1 MAYPL
6 SRLNLRV
13 RFIVA
18 AAALFLAGATPAAAQ
33 PAPCPL
39 RLTAIQVPVEQL
51 TIADFD
57 VNHFESRGLL
67 FTVNISNPGPSPV
80 DVQMNVILMI
90 QLATGEDFQP
100 AAIMKTEPF
109 SVPAPGMTVTNL
121 DLGQSKEI
129 RFESFEIIDAAQD
142 AIEEQTLSSGLLP
155 AGVYTFRFS
164 LENCAEAA
172 PVDVVIRLGNPSRVE
187 LISPRNGEGVS
198 QFPFF
203 EFYHE
208 GRSARLTVAE
218 LNPGQTPENAIDRD
232 PPMMQVDLATE
243 RSYLYSG
250 GRPLEQGKSYVWRVQ
265 TLTRV
270 AGGGTVDLSSPVA
283 GFTVSEGGTY
293 YDALLARLEMM
304 YGAQYP
310 DIFRAI
316 REGAYRPTGDYSL
329 DGTALSEADL
339 LKVLDALQEAID
351 SSELTFE

>member
-1 MAYPL
+1 MNPFPKT
-6 SRLNLRV
+6 SRLALL
-13 RFIVA
+13 A
-18 AAALFLAGATPAAAQ
+18 ATALMLLTAPPSPAQ
-33 PAPCPL
+33 PSCAL
-39 RLTAIQVPVEQL
+39 GLTATQVPVQQL
-51 TIADFD
+51 TLADFD

-67 FTVNISNPGPSPV
+67 FTVNISNAGAAPAEG
-80 DVQMNVILMI
+80 VQMNIVLMI

-100 AAIMKTEPF
+100 AAIMKSEPF
-109 SVPAPGMTVTNL
+109 SVPVAGRTITNL

-129 RFESFEIIDAAQD
+129 RLESFDIIEAARDAV
-142 AIEEQTLSSGLLP
+142 EERTLSSGLLP
-155 AGVYTFRFS
+155 AGVYTFTFS
-164 LENCAEAA
+164 LENCPEAV

-187 LISPRNGEGVS
+187 LISPRDGEGVS
-198 QFPFF
+198 EFPLF

-208 GRSARLTVAE
+208 GAAARLTVAE
-218 LNPGQTPENAIDRD
+218 LRPGQTTDDAIDRD
-232 PPMMQVDLATE
+232 PPMLEADLSVE

-270 AGGGTVDLSSPVA
+270 AGGGTVDLSSPLST
-283 GFTVSEGGTY
+283 FTVSEGGTF

-316 REGAYRPTGDYSL
+316 REGGFRPTGEYAL
-329 DGTALSEADL
+329 DGSALGEAEL
-339 LKVLDALQEAID
+339 AKLLDALQEAID